1 MQRNLKTISYRFQS
15 TDSAIFM
22 ASSSWYND
30 NLNNNL
36 LIILLK
42 KFVKL
47 NVNTGMIIENVKHV
61 EVNTK
66 IASVFLNTEALKLI

>member
-1 MQRNLKTISYRFQS
+1 MQRNLKTISYRFQF

-22 ASSSWYND
+22 ASSSWYNH